1 MAAPSTPTNVY
12 LQTGQGVAYLSW
24 DQMTGAASY
33 IVQRSADNIT
43 FATVTTLVGTPLA
56 NYYSDSTVTA
66 GTQYWYQVAAANGSG
81 TSPYSTS
88 QSIIPAA
95 IGQVSLQSIR
105 QLSQLRAD
113 LANSQFITTPEWN
126 SYVTEAYKELY
137 DILVQKFGDQ
147 YFASSTYTIT
157 TDGSSQLY
165 PLPPDFYKGAL
176 VEAALNPADNNS
188 WVTLRRFNPIQK
200 NLWNYPNVYTFYG
213 ITNLRYQ
220 FIGNF
225 LQLVP
230 VAQAN
235 QTVRIWYSPRP
246 QVLYA
251 DTQTLDGISGWEDY
265 VVVDVA
271 RRARDKME
279 KDTTSLVLEKAGL
292 KQRIEEAAENRNVG
306 DPETISDSRIRNF
319 SWSETDGY
327 GSGTG
332 FSGG

>member
-1 MAAPSTPTNVY
+1 MAVPSVPTNFNV
-12 LQTGQGVAYLSW
+12 QTGQGTVYLSW
-24 DQMTGAASY
+24 DQIQTTTSY
-33 IVQRSADNIT
+33 VVQRSADNLT
-43 FATVTTLVGTPLA
+43 FATIATISGSPLA
-56 NYYSDSTVTA
+56 NFYTDSTVTA

-81 TSPYSTS
+81 TSSYTS
-88 QSIIPAA
+88 SVAVIPAPV
-95 IGQVSLQSIR
+95 GQVSLGWIR
-105 QLSQLRAD
+105 NLSQLRAD
-113 LANSQFITTPEWN
+113 LANSQFITTVEWN

-147 YFASSTYTIT
+147 YFATSTYTIT
-157 TDGSSQLY
+157 TDGVTQLY
-165 PLPPDFYKGAL
+165 PLPADFYKGAL
-176 VEAALNPADNNS
+176 VEAALNPADQNS

-220 FIGNF
+220 FTGNY

-230 VAQAN
+230 IAQGN
-235 QTVRIWYSPRP
+235 QTIRIWYSPRP
-246 QVLYA
+246 QTLMA
-251 DTQTLDGISGWEDY
+251 DTQLLDGISGWEDY

-279 KDTTSLVLEKAGL
+279 KDTTSLLMEKTAL

-306 DPETISDSRIRNF
+306 DSETISDSRIRNF